1 MKSGTIHLG
10 GKAYFSNFD
19 FSSKLEILHQYS
31 SVQNGTSIN
40 WYSWRWQDFHS
51 NLYTYCILPQKCAIA
66 SSSWQGMFAN
76 LEVALPSSIVL
87 HWSTLNWH
95 GSVATR
101 CGAFHQ
107 NILWVYLCLKKKVAN
122 RFLGPRIITNNGSSG
137 AKFSGGAYLS
147 RKRPQIYV
155 A

>member
-1 MKSGTIHLG
+1 MKSGTLHEG

-19 FSSKLEILHQYS
+19 FSLKLEILLQYS
-31 SVQNGTSIN
+31 SAQNGTSTN

-51 NLYTYCILPQKCAIA
+51 NLYTYSILPQKCAIA
-66 SSSWQGMFAN
+66 ISSWQGMFAN

-95 GSVATR
+95 GNVATR

-107 NILWVYLCLKKKVAN
+107 KIL
-122 RFLGPRIITNNGSSG
+122 
-137 AKFSGGAYLS
+137 
-147 RKRPQIYV
+147 
-155 A
+155 